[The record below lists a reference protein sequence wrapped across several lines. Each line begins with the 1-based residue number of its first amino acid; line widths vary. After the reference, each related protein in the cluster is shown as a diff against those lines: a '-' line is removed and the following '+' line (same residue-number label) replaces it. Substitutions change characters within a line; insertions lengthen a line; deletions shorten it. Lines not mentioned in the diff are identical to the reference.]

1 MPKLTVGIMLMGG
14 IALHTF
20 VVLALR
26 HDIAVVPLLVALALS
41 SALSL
46 TLTLGGRVGLRPSV
60 ACTVASLGAILAV
73 PRAPI
78 ASPPLDVV
86 LATSGIVTE
95 VVPDGGRTIVTL
107 AEVEAGGFEI
117 DRLNVSFDYL
127 DAPLEVGAAIAF
139 EAVLG
144 RPRLPINPSTTPT
157 EVAPLYGS
165 ARTTPVP
172 SQRTASWST
181 TTALALR
188 ERLTFDSPSATA
200 LFRALILGDRSELDA
215 TTRYAYQDTGTAHLL
230 AISGMNLALLGW
242 GLFRILL
249 FLFVRSA
256 RVPGLRAIGEPV
268 LQGHRPRL
276 AAAVVAFAMTAAYT
290 SVIAPSDAT
299 DRALAAL
306 ALTFAGI
313 VLMRETSAWRTLCVC
328 FFGAAVVS
336 PEALLNAGFQLSFAA
351 TASLVLVAPHLRQ
364 VRAAMVDWPLRGL
377 AFFVATL
384 VIADLV
390 CFLATAPLTVAW
402 FGQLPAHSLW
412 VNLVAIPFM
421 TLLVFPAIVI
431 WVVVATVVP
440 PLGDL
445 TRPLLTV
452 IGDAFNDFIRVA
464 GAASG
469 TASTESWPLL
479 VGVLATL
486 ALLALMTLRRW
497 PVRVGMAALATA
509 TLAGFIHESPRP
521 GLGLVAL
528 DVGHGDALALRLPD
542 GTRVLIDTGGKGRVQ
557 STRRDPNRTL
567 AERTL
572 VPALRAI
579 GWSSIDL
586 LVLSHADGDHTGA
599 ALALSERIP
608 IRDVWLP
615 PCARSGLT
623 TLVTLL
629 EARGT
634 RVHDVARGPPFDYG
648 GAHFELLWPPPD
660 TEREDGCGLRDNEA
674 SLVMRVSYAGR
685 RLLFTGDIEAGS
697 EAELLTADVRAD
709 VLKVPHHGSRTS
721 STEAFLDA
729 VAPSYAIVSGLP
741 GKRPPPHPAV
751 IERYAANHIPTLVT
765 GTVGAVTVHVEP
777 PLAGSPTAP
786 GHLRIH

>member
-1 MPKLTVGIMLMGG
+1 M
-14 IALHTF
+14 
-20 VVLALR
+20 
-26 HDIAVVPLLVALALS
+26 
-41 SALSL
+41 
-46 TLTLGGRVGLRPSV
+46 
-60 ACTVASLGAILAV
+60 
-73 PRAPI
+73 
-78 ASPPLDVV
+78 
-86 LATSGIVTE
+86 
-95 VVPDGGRTIVTL
+95 
-107 AEVEAGGFEI
+107 
-117 DRLNVSFDYL
+117 
-127 DAPLEVGAAIAF
+127 
-139 EAVLG
+139 
-144 RPRLPINPSTTPT
+144 
-157 EVAPLYGS
+157 
-165 ARTTPVP
+165 
-172 SQRTASWST
+172 
-181 TTALALR
+181 
-188 ERLTFDSPSATA
+188 
-200 LFRALILGDRSELDA
+200 
-215 TTRYAYQDTGTAHLL
+215 
-230 AISGMNLALLGW
+230 
-242 GLFRILL
+242 LL

-256 RVPGLRAIGEPV
+256 RVPGLRRVSERL

-276 AAAVVAFAMTAAYT
+276 VAAVVAFAMTAAYT

-313 VLMRETSAWRTLCVC
+313 VLMRETSAWRTLLVC
-328 FFGAAVVS
+328 FFAA
-336 PEALLNAGFQLSFAA
+336 ALLSPDALLHAGFQLSFAA
-351 TASLVLVAPHLRQ
+351 TGSLVLVAPHLRQ
-364 VRAAMVDWPLRGL
+364 LRAAMTGWRLRGL
-377 AFFVATL
+377 AFFLVTL
-384 VIADLV
+384 VIADIA

-412 VNLVAIPFM
+412 VNLIAIPFM

-431 WVVVATVVP
+431 WLVMATVVP

-445 TRPLLTV
+445 TRPLMTV
-452 IGDAFNDFIRVA
+452 LGDAFNDFIRLA
-464 GAASG
+464 GSASG

-497 PVRVGMAALATA
+497 PVRLGMTALMAA
-509 TLAGFIHESPRP
+509 TLAACSYESARP

-542 GTRVLIDTGGKGRVQ
+542 GTRVLIDTGGKGRV
-557 STRRDPNRTL
+557 STTRRDPNRTL

-615 PCARSGLT
+615 PCARTALES
-623 TLVTLL
+623 LVSAL

-648 GAHFELLWPPPD
+648 GAQFELLWPPPD
-660 TEREDGCGLRDNEA
+660 TEREDGCGLRANDA
-674 SLVMRVSYAGR
+674 SLVMRVAYAGK
-685 RLLFTGDIEAGS
+685 RLLFTGDIEADS
-697 EAELLTADVRAD
+697 EAELVAADLRAD

-721 STEAFLDA
+721 STAAFLDA
-729 VAPSYAIVSGLP
+729 VAPTVAIVSGLP

-751 IERYAANHIPTLVT
+751 MERYAAHHIPTYVT
-765 GTVGAVTVHVEP
+765 GLVGAVTLNVDPEGRMHT
-777 PLAGSPTAP
+777 STM
-786 GHLRIH
+786 R

>member
-1 MPKLTVGIMLMGG
+1 MPKLTVGIMLMVG
-14 IALHTF
+14 IAVHAF

-26 HDIAVVPLLVALALS
+26 HDVAVAPLMVGLALLSGLCLAWALA
-41 SALSL
+41 
-46 TLTLGGRVGLRPSV
+46 GRAGLRPAV
-60 ACTVASLGAILAV
+60 ACTVASVGAIVGVL
-73 PRAPI
+73 RAPV

-86 LATSGIVTE
+86 LAMSGIVTE

-107 AEVEAGGFEI
+107 AEVEVLDFELE
-117 DRLNVSFDYL
+117 RLNVSFDYL
-127 DAPLEVGAAIAF
+127 DATPVVGKAIAF

-144 RPRLPINPSTTPT
+144 RPRVPINPSTTPS
-157 EVAPLYGS
+157 EPAPLYGS

-172 SQRTASWST
+172 SSRTASWST
-181 TTALALR
+181 TTALTLR
-188 ERLTFDSPSATA
+188 ERLTFDTASATA
-200 LFRALILGDRSELDA
+200 LFRALILGDRSELDPE
-215 TTRYAYQDTGTAHLL
+215 TRYAYQDTGTAHLL

-242 GLFRILL
+242 GLFRLLL

-256 RVPGLRAIGEPV
+256 RVPGLRSAGERL
-268 LQGHRPRL
+268 LQGQRPRL
-276 AAAVVAFAMTAAYT
+276 VAAVVAFAMTAAYT

-306 ALTFAGI
+306 ALTFLGI
-313 VLMRETSAWRTLCVC
+313 VLMRETSTWRTLLVC
-328 FFGAAVVS
+328 FFAAGLVS
-336 PEALLNAGFQLSFAA
+336 PEALLHAGFQLSFAA
-351 TASLVLVAPHLRQ
+351 TASLVLVAPHLRLI
-364 VRAAMVDWPLRGL
+364 RAGMANWPLRGVL
-377 AFFVATL
+377 FFIATL

-440 PLGDL
+440 PLGEL
-445 TRPLLTV
+445 TRPLMTV

-479 VGVLATL
+479 VGVVATL
-486 ALLALMTLRRW
+486 ALLASMTLRSG
-497 PVRVGMAALATA
+497 PVRLGMTALVAA
-509 TLAGFIHESPRP
+509 TLAAFSYESPRP

-557 STRRDPNRTL
+557 SVRRDPNRAL

-608 IRDVWLP
+608 IHSVWMP
-615 PCARSGLT
+615 PCARLGLT
-623 TLVTLL
+623 TLVSAL

-634 RVHDVARGPPFDYG
+634 HVHDVARGPPFDYG

-660 TEREDGCGLRDNEA
+660 TEREDGCGMRDNDA
-674 SLVMRVSYAGR
+674 SLVMRVSYAGKR
-685 RLLFTGDIEAGS
+685 ILFTGDIEAGS

-721 STEAFLDA
+721 STDAFLEV
-729 VAPSYAIVSGLP
+729 VAPSLAIVSGLP

-751 IERYAANHIPTLVT
+751 MERYAARHIPTYVT
-765 GTVGAVTVHVEP
+765 GLVGAVTVQVDPLGVTEVRP
-777 PLAGSPTAP
+777 P
-786 GHLRIH
+786 